1 MCVFSR
7 LLQANV
13 FVLVLCSLFS
23 AFVLKWCCSCFVGG
37 SKQKQS
43 VVLSHQGGEVRGSPL
58 ISACGP
64 LGKCEVDK
72 RQVDVKRVFGENPTN
87 LLIKHGSLLCGQ
99 RVMLISIVLPIDLS
113 VCWLSCISG
122 LGTFA
127 PGRCGHT

>member
-1 MCVFSR
+1 MC
-7 LLQANV
+7 

-23 AFVLKWCCSCFVGG
+23 AFVLNKWCCSCDVGG

-72 RQVDVKRVFGENPTN
+72 RVKRVFGENPTN
-87 LLIKHGSLLCGQ
+87 MLIKDGSLLCG
-99 RVMLISIVLPIDLS
+99 RVEGHVDIHSASDWSKGVLAWLYLRWYFCTWEMRPYLVLPNGPEMQL
-113 VCWLSCISG
+113 
-122 LGTFA
+122 
-127 PGRCGHT
+127 